1 MLRSM
6 ARPSAPEQ
14 TDAALDDTSVGTG
27 AWGEMPSDHDDGRP
41 ETNSLTLLSEIIDT
55 EIAAIERTL
64 AIGGLFMAI
73 IGFTVAVYTAIVADA
88 RLGVPLAIVAL
99 LALGYFM
106 SVRRLLDERPD
117 FTFLRTFSPIVE
129 QIFPFVVTVVIIATQ
144 GAAYALGSWVPP
156 ILYTGILLQNLFR
169 LRPGLSLAMGALSS
183 GGFAIITFIMVPLL
197 DERPLPDTEL
207 YSVRMQ
213 LARCLT
219 LFLVGAVI
227 GAATLILRRAM
238 SQGASR
244 LRAVDLFGKYR
255 LGREIAVGGMGSV
268 IRATYCPEG
277 GFERPVAIKRIH
289 PHLGRDPR
297 FVDGFRHEAQLCA
310 RLLHPNIVQVLDF
323 GRAMGTYFFA
333 MEYVDGANLSQ
344 IIARSR
350 QGHVP
355 FPPRLVAQIGVELGE
370 ALHFAHVIARGPSG
384 ERLRIIHRDVN
395 PRNVL
400 ISRVGE
406 VKLADFGIARM
417 LGERVHHETR
427 HLMGSLAYLAP
438 EQAKAEAID
447 ERADLFSLGLVLH
460 EMLTGRPLFQR
471 PTEVGTLRAVVEAPL
486 PDYAAALPDLD
497 PSFAALLTRALQR
510 DPDDRFPSAA
520 AMVEALKAQLE
531 REGQPGPDELAH
543 LVRDLLALPTA
554 HDRDASHDED
564 APTRDILPP
573 HAATLVGDE
582 DVDIHM
588 MPTQTEHPGLD
599 GALNANENE
608 DVDEDEDEDD
618 THLDLQHR

>member
-1 MLRSM
+1 MLAAM
-6 ARPSAPEQ
+6 AKRTVTSAASVP
-14 TDAALDDTSVGTG
+14 LDETSVGAG
-27 AWGEMPSDHDDGRP
+27 AWGDVPAEDDGRP
-41 ETNSLTLLSEIIDT
+41 ETNSLTLLSEIIET
-55 EIAAIERTL
+55 EVAAIERTL
-64 AIGGLFMAI
+64 AIGGLFI
-73 IGFTVAVYTAIVADA
+73 TLIGFIVAVYVSITATA
-88 RLGVPLAIVAL
+88 RLGVPLAIVAV
-99 LALGYFM
+99 LAFGYFV
-106 SVRRLLDERPD
+106 SVRRLLDDRPD
-117 FTFLRTFSPIVE
+117 LTFLRTLGPVIE
-129 QIFPFVVTVVIIATQ
+129 QIFPFAITVVIIATQ

-156 ILYTGILLQNLFR
+156 MLYMGILLQNLFR
-169 LRPGLSLAMGALSS
+169 LRPGLALSMGALSS
-183 GGFAIITFIMVPLL
+183 ATFAVIVFVMVPAL
-197 DERPLPDTEL
+197 DARPLPETEL
-207 YSVRMQ
+207 YSTRMQ
-213 LARCLT
+213 LTRCLT

-244 LRAVDLFGKYR
+244 LRSVDLFGKYR

-297 FVDGFRHEAQLCA
+297 FVEGFRNEAQLCA

-323 GRAMGTYFFA
+323 GKALGTYFFA

-344 IIARSR
+344 LIARSR
-350 QGHVP
+350 QAKMP
-355 FPPRLVAQIGVELGE
+355 FSPRLVAQIGVELGE
-370 ALHFAHVIARGPSG
+370 ALHFAHVIARGPAG

-417 LGERVHHETR
+417 LGERGNHETR

-438 EQAKAEAID
+438 EQAKSEAID

-460 EMLTGRPLFQR
+460 ELLTGRPLFQR
-471 PTEVGTLRAVVEAPL
+471 RTEVGTLRAVVEAPL
-486 PDYAAALPDLD
+486 PDYGALLPSLD
-497 PSFAALLTRALQR
+497 PAFAAILEHALQR
-510 DPDDRFPSAA
+510 DPDARFSSAA

-543 LVRDLLALPTA
+543 FVGELLRVPAVDP
-554 HDRDASHDED
+554 HVHPDADD

-573 HAATLVGDE
+573 TDTPHDE
-582 DVDIHM
+582 VDIHAL
-588 MPTQTEHPGLD
+588 PTQTELPSLD
-599 GALNANENE
+599 EHRHGR
-608 DVDEDEDEDD
+608 DEDD
-618 THLDLQHR
+618 DDTALDLRRR

>member
-1 MLRSM
+1 M
-6 ARPSAPEQ
+6 AKP
-14 TDAALDDTSVGTG
+14 AALKEPAGLSHEETSVGAS
-27 AWGEMPSDHDDGRP
+27 AWGEAQLSAEEQQRAD
-41 ETNSLTLLSEIIDT
+41 TTSLTLLSEIIET
-55 EIAAIERTL
+55 EVAAIERTL
-64 AIGGLFMAI
+64 ALGGVFITL
-73 IGFTVAVYTAIVADA
+73 IGFIVAVYTSIVASA
-88 RLGVPLAIVAL
+88 RLGVPLAIVAVF
-99 LALGYFM
+99 AFGYFM
-106 SVRRLLDERPD
+106 SVRRLLEERPD
-117 FTFLRTFSPIVE
+117 LTFLRTLSPIIE
-129 QIFPFVVTVVIIATQ
+129 QIFPFAVTVVIIAMQ

-156 ILYTGILLQNLFR
+156 ILYIGILLQNLFR
-169 LRPGLSLAMGALSS
+169 LRPGLSLAMGAMSS
-183 GGFAIITFIMVPLL
+183 AGFALVAFVMVPAL
-197 DERPLPDTEL
+197 DPEPLPDTEL

-227 GAATLILRRAM
+227 AAATLILRRAM
-238 SQGASR
+238 GQGASR

-255 LGREIAVGGMGSV
+255 LGKEIAVGGMGSV

-297 FVDGFRHEAQLCA
+297 FVEGFRHEAQLCA

-333 MEYVDGANLSQ
+333 MEFVDGANLGQ
-344 IIARSR
+344 LIARSR
-350 QGHVP
+350 KAKMP

-406 VKLADFGIARM
+406 VKLADFGIART
-417 LGERVHHETR
+417 LGERGNHETR

-438 EQAKAEAID
+438 EQARSEAID

-471 PTEVGTLRAVVEAPL
+471 PTEVATLRAVVEGPL
-486 PDYAAALPDLD
+486 PDYRSDMPTLD
-497 PSFAALLTRALQR
+497 SAFAAILNRALKR
-510 DPDDRFPSAA
+510 DAEDRFPSAA
-520 AMVEALKAQLE
+520 AMVDALKAQLE

-543 LVRDLLALPTA
+543 FVEDLLRVPAVDINELV
-554 HDRDASHDED
+554 DDEE

-573 HAATLVGDE
+573 GGQTLVSGE
-582 DVDIHM
+582 ALDIHA
-588 MPTQTEHPGLD
+588 MPTQTEHPGLGD
-599 GALNANENE
+599 SD
-608 DVDEDEDEDD
+608 DVDDEDD
-618 THLDLQHR
+618 TFLDLQRR